1 MSQDEAFPGKDD
13 VIPVAKRKPG
23 RPPKAKRHDP
33 AAAPADGDYSLD
45 QVVNKEPGFD
55 YGLISARQRGRYQA
69 RGWIPERWGADCARP
84 KWDYGEHKAGDE
96 VTVNNELTL
105 MKIPVER
112 RNETSRAERGK
123 HAEALN
129 ALKRAAINSG
139 GKFTE
144 FQGVQF

>member
-13 VIPVAKRKPG
+13 VLPKRKPG

-33 AAAPADGDYSLD
+33 APAPVDGDYSLD
-45 QVVNKEPGFD
+45 QVINKAPGFD
-55 YGLISARQRGRYQA
+55 YGLISQRQRGRYQA
-69 RGWIPERWGADCARP
+69 RGWIAERWGAGCAQS
-84 KWDYGEHKAGDE
+84 KWDYGKHVDGDE
-96 VTVNNELTL
+96 VTVNGELTL

-112 RNETSRAERGK
+112 REQIAAAERSK
-123 HAEALN
+123 HSEALT